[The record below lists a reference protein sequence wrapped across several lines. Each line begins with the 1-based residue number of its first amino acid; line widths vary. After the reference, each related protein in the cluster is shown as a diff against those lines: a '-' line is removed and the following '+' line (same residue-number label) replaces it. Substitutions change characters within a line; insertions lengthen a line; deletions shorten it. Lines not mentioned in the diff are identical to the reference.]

1 MIFTVEDDE
10 SIREIEIYTL
20 NSMGFKA
27 QGFSDASLLFEALEK
42 TIPDLIILDIMLPGE
57 SGVSI
62 LRRLKS
68 SHEYRDIP
76 VIMATAK
83 GSEYDKVESLDAGAD
98 DYLVNDKVES
108 LDAGADDY
116 LVKPFGMMEMVSRV
130 KAVLRRS
137 GKKETS
143 VLTLGHITLNKAEH
157 VVMVEGRK
165 IALTLKEF
173 DLLELLMSN
182 PGIVF
187 TRETLLDRIWMQS
200 AGTETR
206 TVDAHIK
213 TLRQKLGSAG
223 ALIETVRG
231 VGYRI
236 EG

>member
-20 NSMGFKA
+20 NSMGFKSR
-27 QGFSDASLLFEALEK
+27 GFSDASALFEALEK
-42 TIPDLIILDIMLPGE
+42 DIPDLIILDIMLPGE

-62 LRRLKS
+62 LRRLKA

-83 GSEYDKVESLDAGAD
+83 GSEY
-98 DYLVNDKVES
+98 DKVES

-143 VLTLGHITLNKAEH
+143 VLTLGLITLNKAEH

>member
-10 SIREIEIYTL
+10 SIREIEVYTL
-20 NSMGFKA
+20 TSMGFQA
-27 QGFSDASLLFEALEK
+27 RGFSDGTSLFEALESGQL
-42 TIPDLIILDIMLPGE
+42 PDLVMLDIMLPGQ
-57 SGVSI
+57 SGVDI
-62 LRRLKS
+62 LRTLRS
-68 SHEYRDIP
+68 SRQWRDIP

-83 GSEYDKVESLDAGAD
+83 GSEY
-98 DYLVNDKVES
+98 DKVES

-137 GKKETS
+137 GAKAS
-143 VLTLGHITLNKAEH
+143 DGVLTLGRITLNKPEH
-157 VVMVEGRK
+157 VVMVSGEK
-165 IALTLKEF
+165 VALTLKEF
-173 DLLELLMSN
+173 ELLELMMEN

-187 TRETLLDRIWMQS
+187 TREMLLDRIWMQG

-213 TLRQKLGSAG
+213 TLRQKLGAQG
-223 ALIETVRG
+223 QVIETVRG

-236 EG
+236 AEDGK

>member
-57 SGVSI
+57 SGVNI

-83 GSEYDKVESLDAGAD
+83 GSEY
-98 DYLVNDKVES
+98 DKVES

-143 VLTLGHITLNKAEH
+143 VLTLGLITLNKAEH

>member
-27 QGFSDASLLFEALEK
+27 QGFSDASHLFEALEK
-42 TIPDLIILDIMLPGE
+42 DIPDLIILDIMLPGE

-98 DYLVNDKVES
+98 DYLV
-108 LDAGADDY
+108 
-116 LVKPFGMMEMVSRV
+116 KPFGMMEMISRV

>member
-1 MIFTVEDDE
+1 MIFAVEDDD

-20 NSMGFKA
+20 TSVGFKA
-27 QGFSDASLLFEALEK
+27 EGFADAKALYAALE
-42 TIPDLIILDIMLPGE
+42 TTRPNLIILDVMLPGE
-57 SGVSI
+57 NGVSV
-62 LRRLKS
+62 LRHLKERS
-68 SHEYRDIP
+68 QWRDIP

-83 GSEYDKVESLDAGAD
+83 GSEY
-98 DYLVNDKVES
+98 DKVES

-137 GKKETS
+137 GKKES
-143 VLTLGHITLNKAEH
+143 PVLSLGSITLNRAEH
-157 VVMVEGRK
+157 VVMVAGSK

-173 DLLELLMSN
+173 DLLELMMAN

-187 TRETLLDRIWMQS
+187 TRETLLDRIWQQN

-206 TVDAHIK
+206 TVDAHVK
-213 TLRQKLGSAG
+213 TLRQKLGSEG
-223 ALIETVRG
+223 MRIETVRG

>member
-57 SGVSI
+57 SGVGI
-62 LRRLKS
+62 LRRLKA

-83 GSEYDKVESLDAGAD
+83 GSEY
-98 DYLVNDKVES
+98 DKVES

-143 VLTLGHITLNKAEH
+143 VLTLGLITLNKAEH

>member
-27 QGFSDASLLFEALEK
+27 QGFSDASHLFEALEK
-42 TIPDLIILDIMLPGE
+42 DIPDLIILDIMLPGE

-83 GSEYDKVESLDAGAD
+83 GSEY
-98 DYLVNDKVES
+98 DKVES

-165 IALTLKEF
+165 IALTLK
-173 DLLELLMSN
+173 
-182 PGIVF
+182 
-187 TRETLLDRIWMQS
+187 
-200 AGTETR
+200 
-206 TVDAHIK
+206 
-213 TLRQKLGSAG
+213 
-223 ALIETVRG
+223 
-231 VGYRI
+231 
-236 EG
+236 

>member
-20 NSMGFKA
+20 NSMGFKSR
-27 QGFSDASLLFEALEK
+27 GFSDASALFEALEK

-83 GSEYDKVESLDAGAD
+83 GSEY
-98 DYLVNDKVES
+98 DKVES

>member
-20 NSMGFKA
+20 NSMGFKT

-57 SGVSI
+57 SGVGI
-62 LRRLKS
+62 LRRLKA

-83 GSEYDKVESLDAGAD
+83 GSEY
-98 DYLVNDKVES
+98 DKVES

-143 VLTLGHITLNKAEH
+143 VLTLGLITLNKAEH

>member
-1 MIFTVEDDE
+1 MIFAVEDDD

-20 NSMGFKA
+20 NSVGFKA
-27 QGFSDASLLFEALEK
+27 MGFSSSEALFSALRD
-42 TIPDLIILDIMLPGE
+42 TTPDLIILDIMLPGE

-62 LRRLKS
+62 LQRLKAS
-68 SHEYRDIP
+68 REYRDIP

-83 GSEYDKVESLDAGAD
+83 GSEY
-98 DYLVNDKVES
+98 DKVES

-130 KAVLRRS
+130 KAVLRRT
-137 GKKETS
+137 GKKEAAILS
-143 VLTLGHITLNKAEH
+143 LDEITLNKAEH
-157 VVMVEGRK
+157 VVMVSGEK

-173 DLLELLMSN
+173 DLLELLMEN
-182 PGIVF
+182 PG
-187 TRETLLDRIWMQS
+187 LDRIWLQS

-213 TLRQKLGSAG
+213 TLRQKLGSQG
-223 ALIETVRG
+223 AHIETVRG

>member
-27 QGFSDASLLFEALEK
+27 QGFSDASHLFEALEK
-42 TIPDLIILDIMLPGE
+42 DIPDLIILDIMLPGE

-68 SHEYRDIP
+68 PHEYRDIP

-83 GSEYDKVESLDAGAD
+83 GSEY
-98 DYLVNDKVES
+98 DKVES

>member
-1 MIFTVEDDE
+1 MIFAVEDDD

-20 NSMGFKA
+20 TSVGFKA
-27 QGFSDASLLFEALEK
+27 MGFSDGASMFQALRE
-42 TIPDLIILDIMLPGE
+42 TMPDLII
-57 SGVSI
+57 
-62 LRRLKS
+62 
-68 SHEYRDIP
+68 

-83 GSEYDKVESLDAGAD
+83 GSEY
-98 DYLVNDKVES
+98 DKVES

-130 KAVLRRS
+130 KAVLRRA
-137 GKKETS
+137 GRKENP
-143 VLTLGHITLNKAEH
+143 VLTLGAITLNKAEH
-157 VVMVEGRK
+157 VVMVAGEK
-165 IALTLKEF
+165 VALTLKEF
-173 DLLELLMSN
+173 DLLDLLMEN

-213 TLRQKLGSAG
+213 TLRQKLGGEGSH
-223 ALIETVRG
+223 IETVRG

-236 EG
+236 EE

>member
-10 SIREIEIYTL
+10 SIREIEVYTL
-20 NSMGFKA
+20 TSMGFQA
-27 QGFSDASLLFEALEK
+27 RGFSDGTSLFEALESGQL
-42 TIPDLIILDIMLPGE
+42 PDLVMLDIMLPGQ
-57 SGVSI
+57 SGVDI
-62 LRRLKS
+62 LRALRS
-68 SHEYRDIP
+68 SRQWRDIP

-83 GSEYDKVESLDAGAD
+83 GSEY
-98 DYLVNDKVES
+98 DKVES

-137 GKKETS
+137 GAKAS
-143 VLTLGHITLNKAEH
+143 DGVLTLGRITLNKPEH
-157 VVMVEGRK
+157 VVMVSGEK
-165 IALTLKEF
+165 VALTLKEF
-173 DLLELLMSN
+173 ELLELMMEN

-187 TRETLLDRIWMQS
+187 TREMLLDRIWMQG

-213 TLRQKLGSAG
+213 TLRQKLGAQG
-223 ALIETVRG
+223 QVIETVRG

-236 EG
+236 AEDGK

>member
-20 NSMGFKA
+20 NSMGFKSR
-27 QGFSDASLLFEALEK
+27 GFSDASALFEALEK
-42 TIPDLIILDIMLPGE
+42 DIPDLIILDIMLPGE
-57 SGVSI
+57 SGVST
-62 LRRLKS
+62 LRRLKA
-68 SHEYRDIP
+68 SHEYRNIP

-83 GSEYDKVESLDAGAD
+83 GSEY
-98 DYLVNDKVES
+98 DKVES

-137 GKKETS
+137 GKRENP
-143 VLTLGHITLNKAEH
+143 VLTLGNITLNKAEH
-157 VVMVEGRK
+157 VVMVAGEK
-165 IALTLKEF
+165 VALTLKEF